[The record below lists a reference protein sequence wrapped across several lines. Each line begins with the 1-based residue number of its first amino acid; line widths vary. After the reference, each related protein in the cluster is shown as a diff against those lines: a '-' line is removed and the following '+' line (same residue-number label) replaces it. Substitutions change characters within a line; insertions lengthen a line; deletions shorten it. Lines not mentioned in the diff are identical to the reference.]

1 MLVQF
6 HPRQEKYVDNLR
18 RIVYTADKA
27 QKGLIF
33 ENRVLNF
40 VLDMENCE

>member
-6 HPRQEKYVDNLR
+6 HPRQEKCVDNLR
-18 RIVYTADKA
+18 RIVYTADKT

-40 VLDMENCE
+40 TLDMEKCE

>member
-40 VLDMENCE
+40 TLDMEKRE

>member
-6 HPRQEKYVDNLR
+6 RPRQEKCVDNLR

-33 ENRVLNF
+33 ENRTLNF
-40 VLDMENCE
+40 TLDMEKCE

>member
-6 HPRQEKYVDNLR
+6 RPRQDKCVDNLR

-33 ENRVLNF
+33 ENGLLNLA
-40 VLDMENCE
+40 LDMENYE

>member
-33 ENRVLNF
+33 EIRALNF
-40 VLDMENCE
+40 TVDMEKCE

>member
-6 HPRQEKYVDNLR
+6 HPRQEKCVDNLR

-33 ENRVLNF
+33 ENRALNF
-40 VLDMENCE
+40 TLDMEKCE

>member
-6 HPRQEKYVDNLR
+6 HPRQEKCVDYLR

-33 ENRVLNF
+33 ENGVLNF
-40 VLDMENCE
+40 TLDMEKCE

>member
-6 HPRQEKYVDNLR
+6 RPRQEKYVDNLR

-33 ENRVLNF
+33 ENRVLNST
-40 VLDMENCE
+40 LDMEKCE

>member
-6 HPRQEKYVDNLR
+6 HPRQEKCVDNLR
-18 RIVYTADKA
+18 RTVYTADKA

-40 VLDMENCE
+40 TLDMEKCE

>member
-6 HPRQEKYVDNLR
+6 HPRQDKCVDNLR

-40 VLDMENCE
+40 TLDMEKRE

>member
-6 HPRQEKYVDNLR
+6 RPRQEKYVDNLR

-33 ENRVLNF
+33 ENGLLNLA
-40 VLDMENCE
+40 LDMENYE

>member
-6 HPRQEKYVDNLR
+6 HPRQEKCVDNLR

-40 VLDMENCE
+40 TLDMEKCG

>member
-6 HPRQEKYVDNLR
+6 HPRQEKCVDNLR
-18 RIVYTADKA
+18 GMVYTAGKA

-33 ENRVLNF
+33 ENGMLNF
-40 VLDMENCE
+40 ALDMEKCE

>member
-6 HPRQEKYVDNLR
+6 RPRQEKYVDNLR

-40 VLDMENCE
+40 TLDMEKCE